1 MHPRPTY
8 DDANLILRLYEM
20 RREDRMRKA
29 RAWFASTCKG
39 VQTFEALMAI
49 APGGSDENASFRMV
63 VSYWDL
69 VASFVASG
77 VLHRELFFQSGREM
91 LVVWV
96 RLRQLLPALRAAYKD
111 PNYMRNL
118 ETVGQE
124 FSDYMKAADPDAYEA
139 FVARIS

>member
-39 VQTFEALMAI
+39 VHTFEALMAI

-96 RLRQLLPALRAAYKD
+96 RLRQLLPALRRAYKD

>member
-1 MHPRPTY
+1 MHPRPTH

-39 VQTFEALMAI
+39 VHTFEALMAI
-49 APGGSDENASFRMV
+49 APGGSEENASFRMV

-69 VASFVASG
+69 AASFVTSG

-96 RLRQLLPALRAAYKD
+96 RLRQLLPSLRAAYKD

-124 FSDYMKAADPDAYEA
+124 FADYMKAADPDAYEA

>member
-39 VQTFEALMAI
+39 VHTFEALMAI

-139 FVARIS
+139 LVARIS

>member
-39 VQTFEALMAI
+39 VHTFDALMAI

-69 VASFVASG
+69 VASFVSSG

-124 FSDYMKAADPDAYEA
+124 FADYMKAADPDAYEA